1 MRCNCQS
8 LTLKVLGMTTIKSRK
23 KHFIPNF
30 EATSV
35 LLVAAL
41 AVSVLGAASGARA
54 QTPVQPTAPSAS
66 PISPASPLTPP
77 AAATDADQ
85 AAKSVDA
92 AFTRLDVNKDDR
104 LDKKEAEVMP
114 VIAERFNQLDTNADG
129 FLSREEFSKV
139 GS

>member
-1 MRCNCQS
+1 
-8 LTLKVLGMTTIKSRK
+8 MTTIKSRR

-41 AVSVLGAASGARA
+41 AVSVLGAASGVRA
-54 QTPVQPTAPSAS
+54 QTPMQPTAPSAS
-66 PISPASPLTPP
+66 PASPLTAP
-77 AAATDADQ
+77 AAATDANQ

-92 AFTRLDVNKDDR
+92 AFTRLDVNKDDK
-104 LDKKEAEVMP
+104 LDKKEVEVMP

>member
-1 MRCNCQS
+1 
-8 LTLKVLGMTTIKSRK
+8 MTTIKSRR

-41 AVSVLGAASGARA
+41 AVSVLGAASGVRA
-54 QTPVQPTAPSAS
+54 QTPMQPTAPSAS
-66 PISPASPLTPP
+66 PISPTSPASPLTAP

-92 AFTRLDVNKDDR
+92 AFTRLDVNKDDK

>member
-1 MRCNCQS
+1 
-8 LTLKVLGMTTIKSRK
+8 MTTIKSRT

-66 PISPASPLTPP
+66 PISPTSPASPLTPP